1 MFTYKIDDEL
11 ELRLITQADAQ
22 EIHAFIE
29 ANRSYL
35 REWLG
40 WLDYSTELLDIQKNI
55 HRNLMGFVTD
65 VMLDTAIIYQGKIV
79 GKVGFNDIDKSLK
92 KASIGYML
100 DENMNGKGIMTR
112 AVRAITAIGFERY
125 QLNKIEIHAAVG
137 NVKSRAI
144 PEKLGYTEEGT
155 IRNAEWLYDKYVDD
169 VIYGMLR
176 EEWQQKL

>member
-22 EIHAFIE
+22 EIYAFIE
-29 ANRSYL
+29 ENRSYL

-40 WLDYSTELLDIQKNI
+40 WLDYSTELLDVQKHI

-65 VMLDTAIIYQGKIV
+65 SMLDTAIIYEGKIV
-79 GKVGFNDIDKSLK
+79 GKVGFNEIDKSLK

-100 DENMNGKGIMTR
+100 DQNMNGKGIMTR
-112 AVRAITAIGFERY
+112 AVKAITAIGFEHY

-137 NVKSRAI
+137 NMKSRAI
-144 PEKLGYTEEGT
+144 PEKLGFTEEGT

-169 VIYGMLR
+169 VVYGMLR
-176 EEWQQKL
+176 EEWQQD